1 MAHIADLL
9 VGPPSSLGLN
19 NYIAR
24 ELSPHSPKE
33 ASPATNET
41 SSTDDSEKYV
51 WRMHQP
57 TEPRKYQ
64 LFPAAKEKLSIA
76 AGQKNGDAESSQS
89 TATGQNGTNEKDRSL
104 LTNALRLGLKP
115 KEQTVNR
122 RRKPSM
128 PADLGPSP
136 MTTVQEVAM
145 DSPTIPGR
153 PPLHERSISA
163 PGNSWRQHVF
173 GESMLSCIS
182 GPALDENA
190 EMAISPD
197 SGSNGQAQ
205 ANMQLNSQN
214 FDDEDISQP
223 LPAPTSYSS
232 RNKSR
237 SASPK
242 QQPLSPKSLTP
253 LVIPQST
260 CSQPQQRL
268 AQQSSTSRM
277 RSRSG
282 SGSYNTPP
290 DVPPK
295 SARMKEGSP
304 HPRASPYTPMSGSS
318 SSLLSASTAATS
330 VSTTPNT
337 PFALPQ
343 FPPEGRCSPK
353 PLPNP
358 QFPLEGRSSPRPWNG
373 AAGSP
378 VITSAT
384 PQNHMCHTKSSSDAP
399 QHSLSHQRSFPV
411 GPTLKGH
418 RRHESESA
426 ASIMDRGRP
435 KKRSPSEGSPVK
447 RSNSKRSPSIPTSA
461 SQTQSQPSESN
472 SPRDR
477 SEEQRA
483 FEHLPTGHSATTA
496 HTHLALS
503 EIAALRKQA
512 IGQASRFQV
521 LCTKDVEALSREL
534 RALDERCEYLR
545 KTHRSLR
552 SGRRNLHER
561 ICTYL
566 RSPRVARFSHESMLR
581 QEEALSELDTS
592 IDDWVSKLEQAE
604 NRRTRVRQKL
614 LEHVA
619 AALLMSPTPSPTSD
633 EAVSLL
639 LGGSENVKPHVT
651 SQAAS
656 RDPNTPPRSPT
667 KSASPE
673 RLERVVEEVKVS
685 SPEAP
690 LRTSRRCVE
699 SIRIYADSDIS
710 ALMADVEDEIKRMGE
725 EPALDGGDA
734 TPTPTTM
741 VAEKKEEEQLPMLLN
756 AVAFEGMALHK
767 QRSAGKLK

>member
-24 ELSPHSPKE
+24 ELSPHSPNE
-33 ASPATNET
+33 ASPATND
-41 SSTDDSEKYV
+41 SSCTDDSEKYV

-76 AGQKNGDAESSQS
+76 AGQKNGDVESSQS
-89 TATGQNGTNEKDRSL
+89 TTAGQNGTNEKDRSL

-115 KEQTVNR
+115 KEQPVNR

-128 PADLGPSP
+128 PTDLGP

-205 ANMQLNSQN
+205 ANIQLESHIFEN
-214 FDDEDISQP
+214 EDISQP

-260 CSQPQQRL
+260 SSQPQKLTR
-268 AQQSSTSRM
+268 QSSTSRM

-282 SGSYNTPP
+282 SGSYGTPP

-318 SSLLSASTAATS
+318 TSLLSASTAATS

-343 FPPEGRCSPK
+343 FPQEGRCSPK

-373 AAGSP
+373 TSCSP
-378 VITSAT
+378 VTSSTT
-384 PQNHMCHTKSSSDAP
+384 PSHMCHTKSSSDAA

-418 RRHESESA
+418 RRHESESS

-435 KKRSPSEGSPVK
+435 KKRSPSEGSPIK

-461 SQTQSQPSESN
+461 CNPPSQTQPQSSETN

-483 FEHLPTGHSATTA
+483 FEHLPTGHTATTA
-496 HTHLALS
+496 HTHLPTS
-503 EIAALRKQA
+503 EITTLRKQA

-521 LCTKDVEALSREL
+521 LCTKDVDALSREL

-619 AALLMSPTPSPTSD
+619 AALLMSPAPSPTSD
-633 EAVSLL
+633 EALSLL
-639 LGGSENVKPHVT
+639 LGGGENVKAHVT
-651 SQAAS
+651 SQAQA
-656 RDPNTPPRSPT
+656 PNTPPRSPT
-667 KSASPE
+667 KSSSPE

-690 LRTSRRCVE
+690 LRMSRRCVE

-725 EPALDGGDA
+725 EPALETA
-734 TPTPTTM
+734 TP
-741 VAEKKEEEQLPMLLN
+741 VVEKKEEEPLPVLLN
-756 AVAFEGMALHK
+756 AATFEGMALHK
-767 QRSAGKLK
+767 QRSAGKLKN

>member
-1 MAHIADLL
+1 MAHIADLM

-24 ELSPHSPKE
+24 ELSPLSPNERTSATKE
-33 ASPATNET
+33 TT
-41 SSTDDSEKYV
+41 SSEEAEKYV

-64 LFPAAKEKLSIA
+64 LFPAAKEKLSIT

-89 TATGQNGTNEKDRSL
+89 TAAGQNGTTEKDRSL
-104 LTNALRLGLKP
+104 LTNTLRLGLKT
-115 KEQTVNR
+115 KEPAANR

-128 PADLGPSP
+128 PAELGP

-190 EMAISPD
+190 ETAISPD
-197 SGSNGQAQ
+197 AGSNGQAQ
-205 ANMQLNSQN
+205 ANIQLDSHIFN
-214 FDDEDISQP
+214 DKDISQP
-223 LPAPTSYSS
+223 LTAPTSYSA

-237 SASPK
+237 SSSPK
-242 QQPLSPKSLTP
+242 LPPLSPKSLAP

-260 CSQPQQRL
+260 CSQNQQTHTR
-268 AQQSSTSRM
+268 QSSATRL

-282 SGSYNTPP
+282 SVSHGSAP

-295 SARMKEGSP
+295 SPRMKEGSP

-318 SSLLSASTAATS
+318 SSLLSSSTAATS

-343 FPPEGRCSPK
+343 FPQEGRCSPK
-353 PLPNP
+353 PLPTA
-358 QFPLEGRSSPRPWNG
+358 QFPAEGRSSPRPGNRTCN
-373 AAGSP
+373 SP
-378 VITSAT
+378 VPCATST
-384 PQNHMCHTKSSSDAP
+384 QNHMCHTKSSSDLAT
-399 QHSLSHQRSFPV
+399 QHTLAHQRSFTV
-411 GPTLKGH
+411 GPALKGH
-418 RRHESESA
+418 RRYESESS
-426 ASIMDRGRP
+426 ASIIDRGRP
-435 KKRSPSEGSPVK
+435 SRRSPSEGSPVRK
-447 RSNSKRSPSIPTSA
+447 PSRAPTSTHPT
-461 SQTQSQPSESN
+461 STPSPETS

-477 SEEQRA
+477 SEEQRV
-483 FEHLPTGHSATTA
+483 FEHLPSGHSASTA
-496 HTHLALS
+496 HLHLPAS
-503 EIAALRKQA
+503 EITTLRKQA
-512 IGQASRFQV
+512 IGQASRFRV
-521 LCTKDVEALSREL
+521 LCSRDVDALSREL

-561 ICTYL
+561 ICSYL
-566 RSPRVARFSHESMLR
+566 RSPRVAKFSHESMLR
-581 QEEALSELDTS
+581 QEEALCELDTS

-619 AALLMSPTPSPTSD
+619 AACMMSSEANSSTSPTSD
-633 EAVSLL
+633 AALSLL
-639 LGGSENVKPHVT
+639 LSGPPAEIGVKAPHVM
-651 SQAAS
+651 SQAMS

-667 KSASPE
+667 KSASPD
-673 RLERVVEEVKVS
+673 RLERVVEEIKVS
-685 SPEAP
+685 SPEAS
-690 LRTSRRCVE
+690 LRVNRRCVE

-725 EPALDGGDA
+725 EPAFDAVA
-734 TPTPTTM
+734 TP
-741 VAEKKEEEQLPMLLN
+741 VLEKKEETLMPMLLN

-767 QRSAGKLK
+767 QRSAGKLRN

>member
-1 MAHIADLL
+1 MFAQHLRRTRSLKLTQTIDT
-9 VGPPSSLGLN
+9 PSN
-19 NYIAR
+19 
-24 ELSPHSPKE
+24 
-33 ASPATNET
+33 
-41 SSTDDSEKYV
+41 DDSEKYV

-76 AGQKNGDAESSQS
+76 AGQKNGDTESSQS
-89 TATGQNGTNEKDRSL
+89 TTMGQSGTNEKDRSL
-104 LTNALRLGLKP
+104 LTNALRLGLKQ
-115 KEQTVNR
+115 KEQPLSR

-128 PADLGPSP
+128 PTELGP

-205 ANMQLNSQN
+205 ANIQLDSQV
-214 FDDEDISQP
+214 FDDEDTSQP
-223 LPAPTSYSS
+223 LPAPTSYSF

-242 QQPLSPKSLTP
+242 QQPLSPKSLAP
-253 LVIPQST
+253 LVIPQSSS
-260 CSQPQQRL
+260 SQSQRL
-268 AQQSSTSRM
+268 TRQSSNSRM

-282 SGSYNTPP
+282 SGSCGTPP

-330 VSTTPNT
+330 LSTTPNT

-343 FPPEGRCSPK
+343 FPQEGRSSPK

-373 AAGSP
+373 TSCSP
-378 VITSAT
+378 VTSST
-384 PQNHMCHTKSSSDAP
+384 TLGHMCHTKSSSDAA

-418 RRHESESA
+418 RRHESESS

-447 RSNSKRSPSIPTSA
+447 RSSSKRSPSIPA
-461 SQTQSQPSESN
+461 STGNPPSRTQTQSPTN

-496 HTHLALS
+496 HTHLPSS
-503 EIAALRKQA
+503 EIATLRKQA

-521 LCTKDVEALSREL
+521 LCTKDVEGLSREL

-619 AALLMSPTPSPTSD
+619 AALLMNPASSPTSE
-633 EAVSLL
+633 EAIGLL
-639 LGGSENVKPHVT
+639 LGNGGAGSENVKAQVT
-651 SQAAS
+651 SQAHA
-656 RDPNTPPRSPT
+656 PNTPPRSPT
-667 KSASPE
+667 KSSSPE

-690 LRTSRRCVE
+690 LRMSRRCVE

-725 EPALDGGDA
+725 EPSLDA
-734 TPTPTTM
+734 TTP
-741 VAEKKEEEQLPMLLN
+741 VAEQKAEEPPLPMLLN

-767 QRSAGKLK
+767 QRSAGKLKN

>member
-1 MAHIADLL
+1 MAHIADLM
-9 VGPPSSLGLN
+9 VGPSSSLGLN

-24 ELSPHSPKE
+24 ELSPPPPKE
-33 ASPATNET
+33 TSSATNE
-41 SSTDDSEKYV
+41 SSCTDDSEKYV

-76 AGQKNGDAESSQS
+76 AGQKNGEAESSQS
-89 TATGQNGTNEKDRSL
+89 TVAGQNGTNEKDRSL

-115 KEQTVNR
+115 KEQAVNR

-128 PADLGPSP
+128 PAELGP

-205 ANMQLNSQN
+205 ANIQETSQF

-260 CSQPQQRL
+260 STQPQQRL
-268 AQQSSTSRM
+268 NRQSSTSRM

-282 SGSYNTPP
+282 SGSSGSPP

-295 SARMKEGSP
+295 SARMMEVSP

-318 SSLLSASTAATS
+318 STLLSASTAATS

-343 FPPEGRCSPK
+343 FPLEGRCSPK

-373 AAGSP
+373 TSCSP
-378 VITSAT
+378 VTTSAT
-384 PQNHMCHTKSSSDAP
+384 SQSHMCHTKSSSDAA
-399 QHSLSHQRSFPV
+399 QHSLTHQRSFPV
-411 GPTLKGH
+411 GPVLKGH

-435 KKRSPSEGSPVK
+435 KRRSPSEGSPVK
-447 RSNSKRSPSIPTSA
+447 RSNSKTSSSIPTSA
-461 SQTQSQPSESN
+461 CTTHPLTRSPTPGSY

-483 FEHLPTGHSATTA
+483 FEHLPTGHTAATA
-496 HTHLALS
+496 HTHLPTS
-503 EIAALRKQA
+503 EIASLRKQA

-619 AALLMSPTPSPTSD
+619 AALMMNSTSSPTSD
-633 EAVSLL
+633 EALGLL
-639 LGGSENVKPHVT
+639 LGGGENIKPHVT
-651 SQAAS
+651 SQAPS

-667 KSASPE
+667 KSSSPE

-725 EPALDGGDA
+725 EPTLDGEA
-734 TPTPTTM
+734 TPTP
-741 VAEKKEEEQLPMLLN
+741 VVEKKEEEQLPMLLN